1 MTILLIILISKIL
14 KGAIKKMS
22 DKLIEGE
29 VLSPIIEGLIKELEE
44 GKKDIFDMI
53 DKYIKTK
60 TEIDE
65 ELDLSEM
72 VLDFY
77 NANKE
82 QYGGQL

>member
-1 MTILLIILISKIL
+1 MR
-14 KGAIKKMS
+14 
-22 DKLIEGE
+22 

-53 DKYIKTK
+53 DRYIKAK
-60 TEIDE
+60 AKIDE

>member
-1 MTILLIILISKIL
+1 
-14 KGAIKKMS
+14 MS
-22 DKLIEGE
+22 DKLIEEE

-53 DKYIKTK
+53 DKYIKAK
-60 TEIDE
+60 AEIDE

>member
-1 MTILLIILISKIL
+1 
-14 KGAIKKMS
+14 MS
-22 DKLIEGE
+22 DKLIKGE

-53 DKYIKTK
+53 DEYIKAK
-60 TEIDE
+60 AKIDE

>member
-1 MTILLIILISKIL
+1 
-14 KGAIKKMS
+14 MS

-29 VLSPIIEGLIKELEE
+29 VLSPIIERLIKELEE

-53 DKYIKTK
+53 DKYIKAK

>member
-1 MTILLIILISKIL
+1 
-14 KGAIKKMS
+14 MS
-22 DKLIEGE
+22 IKLIEGE
-29 VLSPIIEGLIKELEE
+29 ILSPIIEGLIKEVEE
-44 GKKDIFDMI
+44 GKKEVFDMI
-53 DKYIKTK
+53 DKYIKAK
-60 TEIDE
+60 IDIDE

>member
-1 MTILLIILISKIL
+1 MEEIHCH
-14 KGAIKKMS
+14 GGVNKKMS

-53 DKYIKTK
+53 DEYIKAK
-60 TEIDE
+60 AKIDE

>member
-1 MTILLIILISKIL
+1 
-14 KGAIKKMS
+14 MS
-22 DKLIEGE
+22 IKLIEGE

>member
-1 MTILLIILISKIL
+1 
-14 KGAIKKMS
+14 MS

-29 VLSPIIEGLIKELEE
+29 ILSPIIEGLIKEVEE
-44 GKKDIFDMI
+44 GKKEVFDMI
-53 DKYIKTK
+53 DKYIKAK
-60 TEIDE
+60 TDIDE

>member
-1 MTILLIILISKIL
+1 
-14 KGAIKKMS
+14 MS

-29 VLSPIIEGLIKELEE
+29 VLSLIIEGLIKELEE

-53 DKYIKTK
+53 DEYIKAK
-60 TEIDE
+60 AKIDE

>member
-1 MTILLIILISKIL
+1 
-14 KGAIKKMS
+14 MS
-22 DKLIEGE
+22 IKLIEGE
-29 VLSPIIEGLIKELEE
+29 VLSPIIDGLIKELEE

-82 QYGGQL
+82 QYEGQL

>member
-1 MTILLIILISKIL
+1 
-14 KGAIKKMS
+14 MS
-22 DKLIEGE
+22 IKLIEGE
-29 VLSPIIEGLIKELEE
+29 ILSPIIEGLIKEVEE
-44 GKKDIFDMI
+44 GKKEVFDMI
-53 DKYIKTK
+53 DKYIKAK

>member
-1 MTILLIILISKIL
+1 
-14 KGAIKKMS
+14 
-22 DKLIEGE
+22 
-29 VLSPIIEGLIKELEE
+29 
-44 GKKDIFDMI
+44 MI
-53 DKYIKTK
+53 DKYIKVK

>member
-1 MTILLIILISKIL
+1 MI
-14 KGAIKKMS
+14 
-22 DKLIEGE
+22 DKLIEVE

-53 DKYIKTK
+53 DKYIKAK

>member
-1 MTILLIILISKIL
+1 
-14 KGAIKKMS
+14 MS
-22 DKLIEGE
+22 IKLIEGE

-60 TEIDE
+60 TKIDE

>member
-1 MTILLIILISKIL
+1 
-14 KGAIKKMS
+14 MS
-22 DKLIEGE
+22 IKLIEGE
-29 VLSPIIEGLIKELEE
+29 ILSPIIEGLIKEVEE
-44 GKKDIFDMI
+44 GKKEVFDMI
-53 DKYIKTK
+53 DKYIKAK
-60 TEIDE
+60 TDIDK

>member
-1 MTILLIILISKIL
+1 
-14 KGAIKKMS
+14 MS

-29 VLSPIIEGLIKELEE
+29 VLSHIIEGLIKELEE

-53 DKYIKTK
+53 DEYIKAK
-60 TEIDE
+60 AKIDE

>member
-1 MTILLIILISKIL
+1 
-14 KGAIKKMS
+14 MS
-22 DKLIEGE
+22 IKLIEGE
-29 VLSPIIEGLIKELEE
+29 ILSPIIEGLIKEVEE
-44 GKKDIFDMI
+44 GKKEVFDMI
-53 DKYIKTK
+53 DKYIKAK
-60 TEIDE
+60 TDIDE

>member
-1 MTILLIILISKIL
+1 
-14 KGAIKKMS
+14 MS
-22 DKLIEGE
+22 NKLIEGE

-53 DKYIKTK
+53 DEYIKAK
-60 TEIDE
+60 AKIDE